1 MVMSQQLAMHL
12 VSTCCSQKYA
22 ASPDCAM
29 TLVPILKE
37 SPKSL
42 QLRGNPKPLGD
53 TNYDSFRSHPIG
65 TKVLLRLCYSTL
77 FPLPHFPWGHHKLF
91 ECKSLPVVCFWVI
104 QPRCGF
110 SEPQINVH
118 RLSIESWL
126 IFIAV
131 IILEFLI
138 WKDCQ
143 ALFL

>member
-1 MVMSQQLAMHL
+1 MIQE
-12 VSTCCSQKYA
+12 
-22 ASPDCAM
+22 SPDRDKGPFE
-29 TLVPILKE
+29 T
-37 SPKSL
+37 
-42 QLRGNPKPLGD
+42 
-53 TNYDSFRSHPIG
+53 
-65 TKVLLRLCYSTL
+65 VLLNS
-77 FPLPHFPWGHHKLF
+77 LPSSLLPRGHHKLF

-138 WKDCQ
+138 WKGLPRSFPLALGLQCQ
-143 ALFL
+143 TQKQGEDLAFARVT